1 MLHKDPGILSSTW
14 PSGCQ
19 GDKLLKDKNGIFYTF
34 GSPLTSIYYWTKTII
49 FDNPL
54 HQVST
59 HTYSALGRDEGCGLG
74 PSPHQHWCSRPRPLS
89 SSAAV
94 LPPQAPL
101 LFSSGAPA
109 PGSSRGFEW
118 WRARCQRRR
127 RKRHRFDPWVGKIP
141 WRRAWPPTPGFMP
154 GEPHGRRR
162 LVGYS
167 PEGRTEPDTTEGL
180 STLALPSRGCCW
192 HWGSQLTAG
201 GHRAV
206 PNFRCKSSEAHPP
219 EPEEG
224 TAKGP
229 VPLAT
234 ASLAFPSP
242 RPCSL
247 RRFSCRDLP
256 REFPGQ
262 HSHLRL
268 CF

>member
-1 MLHKDPGILSSTW
+1 MFHVTARKRSSFKHWKVTCKCYTKIPGSFHQLGQVVARVTNS
-14 PSGCQ
+14 
-19 GDKLLKDKNGIFYTF
+19 LK
-34 GSPLTSIYYWTKTII
+34 TKTASFIHSAVHWQA
-49 FDNPL
+49 FTTGLKPSYSTV
-54 HQVST
+54 HFTTSART
-59 HTYSALGRDEGCGLG
+59 HTRLWGVAR
-74 PSPHQHWCSRPRPLS
+74 
-89 SSAAV
+89 AV
-94 LPPQAPL
+94 VWAPL

-180 STLALPSRGCCW
+180 SMLALPSRGCCW

-201 GHRAV
+201 GHRVV
-206 PNFRCKSSEAHPP
+206 PNFRRKSSEAHPP
-219 EPEEG
+219 KPEEG